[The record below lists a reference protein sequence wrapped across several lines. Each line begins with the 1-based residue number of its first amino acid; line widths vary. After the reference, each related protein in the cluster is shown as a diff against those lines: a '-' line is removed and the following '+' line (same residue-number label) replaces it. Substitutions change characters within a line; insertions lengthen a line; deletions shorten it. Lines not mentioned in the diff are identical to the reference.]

1 METDD
6 VKQLKEER
14 RKQVEKYEQ
23 TIQTLQAKIDNEKQV
38 KEEFERRCEV
48 CINSCVYF
56 KLKGTF
62 KICHKRVKT
71 AIQAFNIYF
80 YLLCMNPFFESHVL
94 KVFFLTL
101 RMIFIQLPVNYMKF

>member
-62 KICHKRVKT
+62 KICHKRVKNSYSSL
-71 AIQAFNIYF
+71 QY
-80 YLLCMNPFFESHVL
+80 
-94 KVFFLTL
+94 
-101 RMIFIQLPVNYMKF
+101 IFTCCA